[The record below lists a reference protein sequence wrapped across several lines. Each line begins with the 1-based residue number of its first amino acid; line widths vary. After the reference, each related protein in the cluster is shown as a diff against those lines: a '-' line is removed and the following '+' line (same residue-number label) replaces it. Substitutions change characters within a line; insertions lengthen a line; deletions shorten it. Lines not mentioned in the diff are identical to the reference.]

1 MRSGVAKVQR
11 EPANDADVM
20 QTGESITAEQLDHA
34 SVEMLQDYTVF
45 GLRCLVE
52 QRRHWQAMAEIIG
65 EEEINLARDGSWCD
79 ASSNFTIWRV
89 GGQGGGHP

>member
-1 MRSGVAKVQR
+1 MAKVQR

-52 QRRHWQAMAEIIG
+52 QCRHWQAMAEIELERRKSEGNI
-65 EEEINLARDGSWCD
+65 
-79 ASSNFTIWRV
+79 SSRV